1 DGNFGATAGIAEM
14 LLQSHL
20 GELHLLPALPQA
32 WDTGSVTGLKAR
44 GNFKVDL
51 AWNNHKLQNA
61 RIHSES
67 SERLVLRTTQPV
79 EVEGHSVESMKEGSY
94 YITSFDTEVGKAYKI
109 IPVTE

>member
-1 DGNFGATAGIAEM
+1 M

-20 GELHLLPALPQA
+20 DELHLLPALPQA
-32 WDTGSVTGLKAR
+32 WPAGEVNGLKAR

-61 RIHSES
+61 KIHSES
-67 SERLVLRTTQPV
+67 GERLVLRTTQPV
-79 EVEGHSVESMKEGSY
+79 EVKGLSVEPEQEGTY
-94 YITSFDTEVGKAYKI
+94 FITSFDTEAGKTYKI